1 MIAEN
6 YLIQSAEMEHIFFLS
21 FPFLLRIRYNIAVRA
36 LYRQCF
42 LIYRAKSGGHCLI
55 VCMGVDRC

>member
-1 MIAEN
+1 
-6 YLIQSAEMEHIFFLS
+6 MEQIFFFS
-21 FPFLLRIRYNIAVRA
+21 FPFLLRIRYNIAVRV

-55 VCMGVDRC
+55 VCMGVMIMTSLS